1 MRQVRALVRKEGS
14 SCHML
19 LRSRKAKPGPLGL
32 AALVIVDLKNRV
44 ICGRGAK
51 Q

>member
-1 MRQVRALVRKEGS
+1 MVRKEGS

-19 LRSRKAKPGPLGL
+19 LRSRRAKSGPLGL

-44 ICGRGAK
+44 NCGKGAK